1 MIPAGAEAE
10 RNTKNAT
17 TRIKTGQKGEL
28 FDKLLLAVKV
38 KRILLLL
45 PLIVFFGVILSF
57 KTFAKDDEEF
67 AQDALIVRFE
77 QGTTE
82 QEKENILAS
91 VEGKRERRLNR
102 LNSERV
108 KVRKNKVKENV
119 KRLQENRKVKYAEP
133 DFVAKKTEIPNDT
146 YYSSQWGLPKI
157 KAEGGWDKTHGSDSA
172 PVAIVDTGI
181 DDSHPD
187 LTGKVV
193 KRANFTWDPDVDG
206 DGHGTHVAGIVA
218 ATTNN
223 SLGVASLGYNAKLFS
238 VKSLDNNGS
247 GYYSWIANGV
257 VWAADNGAK
266 VINMSLGGSSDSQ
279 TLRDAVSYAW
289 GKGVVIVAAAGNSN
303 NSRALYPAYY
313 TNSIAVAATDQND
326 NKASFS
332 SYGSWVDL
340 AAPGVSIYSTYQGSY
355 AYLSGTSMATPFVSA
370 LSSLVF
376 ANNPTFGNQEVR
388 NKVESTAERI
398 ARTGSYWT
406 YGRID
411 ACAAL
416 DCLLSITPSPTPTP
430 TPTPSLTPT
439 PTPPVESS
447 GLVAV
452 YHNNK
457 DFSGTMLSRIDSTI
471 NFNWGSGSPDS
482 SIDGNTFSTRWTG
495 KILPQFSEAYTFYTT
510 TDDGVRLF
518 VDNQLIV
525 DNWVNQSVTEKSGT
539 IGLLAGQKYDIKMEY
554 FENKGRAVAE
564 LRFSSPSVAK
574 QIIPTSSLFTN

>member
-1 MIPAGAEAE
+1 MG
-10 RNTKNAT
+10 R
-17 TRIKTGQKGEL
+17 RVL
-28 FDKLLLAVKV
+28 
-38 KRILLLL
+38 
-45 PLIVFFGVILSF
+45 VILSF
-57 KTFAKDDEEF
+57 LLLFGALLSFKIFAQSNEEF
-67 AQDALIVRFE
+67 ASDALIVRFE
-77 QGTTE
+77 EGTTE
-82 QEKENILAS
+82 QEKEAILSS
-91 VEGKRERRLNR
+91 VGAKKERKINR
-102 LNSERV
+102 VNAQRARV
-108 KVRKNKVKENV
+108 GKNKVRENV
-119 KRLQENRKVKYAEP
+119 GKLNKNRKVKYAEP
-133 DFVAKKTEIPNDT
+133 DFIAKKTEIPNDT

-157 KAEGGWDKTHGSDSA
+157 KAEGGWDKTHGGDFA
-172 PVAIVDTGI
+172 PVAIADTGI

-187 LTGKVV
+187 LSGKVI

-223 SLGVASLGYNAKLFS
+223 SLGVASLGYDSKLFS
-238 VKSLDNNGS
+238 VKVLDNNGS
-247 GYYSWIANGV
+247 GYYSWIASGV
-257 VWAADNGAK
+257 IWAADNGAK
-266 VINMSLGGSSDSQ
+266 VINLSLGGSSDSQ

-289 GKGVVIVAAAGNSN
+289 GKGAVIVAAAGNSN
-303 NSRALYPAYY
+303 NRRALYPAYY
-313 TNSIAVAATDQND
+313 TNSIAVAATDSSD

-332 SYGSWVDL
+332 SYGSWVDV
-340 AAPGVSIYSTYQGSY
+340 AAPGVSVLSTYQGNY

-376 ANNPTFGNQEVR
+376 ANNPSFTNQDVR
-388 NKVESTAERI
+388 NKIEATAEKI
-398 ARTGSYWT
+398 ARTGTYWT

-416 DCLLSITPSPTPTP
+416 DCAFGVTPTP
-430 TPTPSLTPT
+430 TPTSTPT
-439 PTPPVESS
+439 PSLIPTPTSTPSPTPS
-447 GLVAV
+447 PNPSANGLAAI
-452 YHNNK
+452 YFDNK
-457 DFSGTMLSRIDSTI
+457 DFTGASISRIDPTI

-518 VDNQLIV
+518 VNNQLIV

-564 LRFSSPSVAK
+564 LRFSSPSVPK

>member
-1 MIPAGAEAE
+1 MARRALIFLFFLILTGA
-10 RNTKNAT
+10 
-17 TRIKTGQKGEL
+17 
-28 FDKLLLAVKV
+28 
-38 KRILLLL
+38 
-45 PLIVFFGVILSF
+45 FFSF
-57 KTFAKDDEEF
+57 KISAEENEEF
-67 AQDALIVRFE
+67 ATDALIVRFE
-77 QGTTE
+77 EGTTE
-82 QEKENILAS
+82 QEKEAILSS

-108 KVRKNKVKENV
+108 RVRKNKVKEKV
-119 KRLQENRKVKYAEP
+119 KRLQENKKVKYAEP

-157 KAEGGWDKTHGSDSA
+157 KAEGGWDKTHGGDFA
-172 PVAIVDTGI
+172 PVAIADTGI

-187 LTGKVV
+187 LSGKVI

-223 SLGVASLGYNAKLFS
+223 SLGVASLGYDSKLFS
-238 VKSLDNNGS
+238 VKVLDNNGS
-247 GYYSWIANGV
+247 GYYSWIASGV
-257 VWAADNGAK
+257 IWAADNGAK
-266 VINMSLGGSSDSQ
+266 VINLSLGGSSDSQ

-289 GKGVVIVAAAGNSN
+289 GKGAVIVAAAGNSN
-303 NSRALYPAYY
+303 NRRALYPAYY
-313 TNSIAVAATDQND
+313 TNSIAVAATDSSD

-332 SYGSWVDL
+332 SYGSWVDV
-340 AAPGVSIYSTYQGSY
+340 AAPGVSVLSTYQGNY

-376 ANNPTFGNQEVR
+376 ANNPSFTNQDVR
-388 NKVESTAERI
+388 NKIEATAEKI
-398 ARTGSYWT
+398 ARTGTYWT

-416 DCLLSITPSPTPTP
+416 DCAFGVTPTP
-430 TPTPSLTPT
+430 TPTSTPT
-439 PTPPVESS
+439 PSLIPTPTSTPSPTPS
-447 GLVAV
+447 PNPSANGLAAI
-452 YHNNK
+452 YFDNK
-457 DFSGTMLSRIDSTI
+457 DFTGASISRIDPTI

-518 VDNQLIV
+518 VNNQLIV

-564 LRFSSPSVAK
+564 LRFSSPSVPK

>member
-1 MIPAGAEAE
+1 VARRALIFLFFLILTGA
-10 RNTKNAT
+10 
-17 TRIKTGQKGEL
+17 
-28 FDKLLLAVKV
+28 
-38 KRILLLL
+38 
-45 PLIVFFGVILSF
+45 FFSF
-57 KTFAKDDEEF
+57 KISAEENEEF
-67 AQDALIVRFE
+67 ATDALIVRFE
-77 QGTTE
+77 EGTTE
-82 QEKENILAS
+82 QEKEAILSS

-108 KVRKNKVKENV
+108 RVRKNKVKEKV
-119 KRLQENRKVKYAEP
+119 KRLQENKKVKYAEP

-157 KAEGGWDKTHGSDSA
+157 KAEGGWDKTHGGDFA
-172 PVAIVDTGI
+172 PVAIADTGI

-187 LTGKVV
+187 LSGKVI

-223 SLGVASLGYNAKLFS
+223 SLGVASLGYDSKLFS
-238 VKSLDNNGS
+238 VKVLDNNGS
-247 GYYSWIANGV
+247 GYYSWIASGV
-257 VWAADNGAK
+257 IWAADNGAK
-266 VINMSLGGSSDSQ
+266 VINLSLGGSSDSQ

-289 GKGVVIVAAAGNSN
+289 GKGAVIVAAAGNSN
-303 NSRALYPAYY
+303 NRRALYPAYY
-313 TNSIAVAATDQND
+313 TNSIAVAATDSSD

-332 SYGSWVDL
+332 SYGSWVDV
-340 AAPGVSIYSTYQGSY
+340 AAPGVSVLSTYQGNY

-376 ANNPTFGNQEVR
+376 ANNPSFTNQDVR
-388 NKVESTAERI
+388 NKIEATAEKI
-398 ARTGSYWT
+398 ARTGTYWT

-416 DCLLSITPSPTPTP
+416 DCAFGVTPTP
-430 TPTPSLTPT
+430 TPTSTPT
-439 PTPPVESS
+439 PSLIPTPTSTPSPTPS
-447 GLVAV
+447 PNPSANGLAAI
-452 YHNNK
+452 YFDNK
-457 DFSGTMLSRIDSTI
+457 DFTGASISRIDPTI

-518 VDNQLIV
+518 VNNQLIV

-564 LRFSSPSVAK
+564 LRFSSPSVPK